1 MRMTDVP
8 SQRLPT
14 NEVKELRE
22 LALNRRAASFN
33 SFRQR
38 QQKAQMVSKLK
49 KEAATPVA
57 KAAKTPKSLFPLAA
71 E

>member
-1 MRMTDVP
+1 MRMTDGP
-8 SQRLPT
+8 SQRLPAD
-14 NEVKELRE
+14 EVKELRE

-38 QQKAQMVSKLK
+38 LQKAQAASKLK

-57 KAAKTPKSLFPLAA
+57 KTPKSLFPLAA

>member
-1 MRMTDVP
+1 MRMTGLP
-8 SQRLPT
+8 SSRSPAQRSSID
-14 NEVKELRE
+14 EVKELRE

-38 QQKAQMVSKLK
+38 LQKAQAAAKQR
-49 KEAATPVA
+49 KEAQSQL
-57 KAAKTPKSLFPLAA
+57 PKPLLPLIA